1 VARESP
7 LDRSSSTRGV
17 PARTDTRSSAK
28 EEMPRATLWPSGM
41 PRVDA
46 PRLQNVSRTGGDSR
60 GLQGT
65 PGEGLGNKLRGG
77 SSPIVGSRAPS
88 PVMKMAGTGSTPAS
102 STKSARSIYPPGHDP
117 SSCPLVRAQRG
128 EWARLIG
135 RSTRGASSAG
145 ATMRVV
151 RCDPA
156 PVWSPTT
163 VSRSPR
169 PLLSPIWRT
178 FRNLADRSGTR

>member
-77 SSPIVGSRAPS
+77 TNSILGSRAPS
-88 PVMKMAGTGSTPAS
+88 PVMKMAGTGSTPAA
-102 STKSARSIYPPGHDP
+102 STTSPSERRPDYLAAHGEVPIRSPHRGSLGRCDGYKSHWSACIASGDVPATLGREAYFA
-117 SSCPLVRAQRG
+117 VRASVQG
-128 EWARLIG
+128 QGTL
-135 RSTRGASSAG
+135 SS
-145 ATMRVV
+145 
-151 RCDPA
+151 P
-156 PVWSPTT
+156 S
-163 VSRSPR
+163 
-169 PLLSPIWRT
+169 LL
-178 FRNLADRSGTR
+178 